1 MAGDIHRAGKDSQER
16 QHSHETFG
24 ALARAWRNR
33 ERRSR
38 AWLFHELGL
47 ALPPTVV
54 VLAAFFG
61 TQMLTAHPI
70 LFASLASS
78 AFLID
83 HEPRHRMNRLRV
95 MIAAQFLAAAIGTAA
110 TMIFGTDYIAGAVSM
125 VITIVLL
132 ILLNIVHPP
141 AVSTALGFSLLGP
154 RYGALGAFLLALA
167 IVAALAVLQ
176 VFAIWMLHRA
186 EARSELDTSR

>member
-1 MAGDIHRAGKDSQER
+1 MTGDSHRAQNDPRER
-16 QHSHETFG
+16 Q
-24 ALARAWRNR
+24 RAQEIDHAR
-33 ERRSR
+33 ERPWRSKER
-38 AWLFHELGL
+38 RYRTWLFHELTL

-78 AFLID
+78 AFLIY

-110 TMIFGTDYIAGAVSM
+110 ALIFGADYAAGAISM

-141 AVSTALGFSLLGP
+141 AVSTSLGFALLGP
-154 RYGALGAFLLALA
+154 RYGALGAFLLALS

-176 VFAIWMLHRA
+176 VFAIWMLRRA
-186 EARSELDTSR
+186 EARSRIEPSQ